1 MVHKLFIDIKKAYDS
16 IKREVL
22 YNILLEFGIP
32 KKLVRLIKMCL
43 NETYSKVHV
52 GKLLSDK
59 FPIQNGLKKRRCSIA
74 IAFQFCF
81 RICHQGSPRK

>member
-1 MVHKLFIDIKKAYDS
+1 M
-16 IKREVL
+16 REVL
-22 YNILLEFGIP
+22 YSILLEFGIP

-43 NETYSKVHV
+43 NETYSKVCV

-59 FPIQNGLKKRRCSIA
+59 FPIQNGLKQRDALLPA

-81 RICHQGSPRK
+81 RICHQENPRK